1 MSAPGARSRAGRWI
15 AVAASVVV
23 VAAIVAAI
31 AVMGSPSRQR
41 LMRLD
46 ERRVDALGNI
56 ANQLDAW
63 RNEHGRL
70 PGSLAELAAAPG
82 VRVPQ
87 DPASGR
93 PYGYE
98 VLGATEYRLCAQ
110 FDTDTAAGTDPQP
123 WLRAAWAHGTGRQ
136 CFKRRVGNARE

>member
-1 MSAPGARSRAGRWI
+1 MSAPAPPRRAGRWI
-15 AVAASVVV
+15 AVAASIVV

-46 ERRVDALGNI
+46 ERRVDELGNL
-56 ANQLDAW
+56 ANQIEAW
-63 RNEHGRL
+63 RNEHGRI
-70 PGSLAELAAAPG
+70 PKSLAELAAAPG

-93 PYGYE
+93 PFGYE
-98 VLGATEYRLCAQ
+98 VLGAAEYRLCAR
-110 FDTDTAAGTDPQP
+110 FDTDTAAGIDPQP
-123 WLRAAWAHGTGRQ
+123 WLRAAWAHGAGRQ
-136 CFKRRVGNARE
+136 CFKRRADNVRD